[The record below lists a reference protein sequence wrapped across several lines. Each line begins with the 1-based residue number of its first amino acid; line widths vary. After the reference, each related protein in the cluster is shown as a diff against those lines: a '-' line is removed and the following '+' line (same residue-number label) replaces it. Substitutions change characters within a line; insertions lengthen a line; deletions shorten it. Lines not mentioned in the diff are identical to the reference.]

1 VLEHFFYYKGETNLV
16 DSIIEHPVPLLVDN
30 PGGTAASESPRM
42 LNPTTGGYLKH
53 STSSFGDILDNET
66 WNN

>member
-1 VLEHFFYYKGETNLV
+1 M

-30 PGGTAASESPRM
+30 PGGTAASESHRM